1 MDFKQTI
8 SFSAG
13 TREIFS
19 SSVSC
24 YFPRIQ
30 RSGQVRPRKKL
41 KVPKS
46 FWFGT
51 GNKKPR
57 SKEE

>member
-1 MDFKQTI
+1 MDFKQTS
-8 SFSAG
+8 SFSDG
-13 TREIFS
+13 TKELFS

-24 YFPRIQ
+24 YISRIQ
-30 RSGQVRPRKKL
+30 RRGQVRPTMKL

-46 FWFGT
+46 LWFGT
-51 GNKKPR
+51 GNKTTR